1 MSDLVKW
8 IIGIAG
14 AIFVTGVLYA
24 GDSRW
29 LAKTAFVSYQEAQ
42 ILHEIQAEL
51 RRLNRQIVEV
61 QSELKYGNL
70 VPERRA
76 QLEQLLELLIQQQE
90 ELKLEISDG
99 D

>member
-29 LAKTAFVSYQEAQ
+29 LAKTAFESYQESQ
-42 ILHEIQAEL
+42 VLRENQAEL
-51 RRLNRQIVEV
+51 RRLDRQVVEI
-61 QSELKYGNL
+61 QSELQYGNL
-70 VPERRA
+70 TPERKA
-76 QLEQLLELLIQQQE
+76 QLEQLLELLLQQQE
-90 ELKLEISDG
+90 ELKLEINNG
-99 D
+99 N